1 MMAKT
6 KNNKILA
13 MALCASVMAG
23 LHANPVFAGT
33 IDVNTENGGMNVTI
47 NSTGDFPNEGIYID
61 YTDPDNLKVTGMF
74 SVTADELAQAIRG
87 TNAAFNDVTANTLSV
102 ADMAFTVDAK
112 GNVMAASVGT
122 VKYDLD
128 TVGANLDT
136 VADKTAGISQHKW
149 NTTYFNGAIVSK
161 GNITTP
167 IYNGF
172 QVGTDKAVTSLR
184 AGNLYLGDDENGN
197 SVNLTKA
204 QLANINAVIGEDGVV
219 NGAAGSN
226 IGGVKFN
233 GNGAIYTRQDDA
245 TFNFDKD
252 NVSLANGGNSLSI
265 TDNQLT
271 LSSGATSQLILNQ
284 QGLNYNEGAFKV
296 AENGTVQI
304 HGDRYITLNAET
316 GVVNAADF
324 ETGEYSLNDIGA
336 KLDGVDSTVTETSR
350 NTAGIE
356 RDVRAGEPGEGTTT
370 IEGSTS
376 FDANGMNVGNGAV
389 VANTDGSFSAGNGAF
404 AVDTNGNVTANRVTV
419 GNTVV
424 TGSSVTT
431 DYLQAN
437 SADIGG
443 VLISGGLVDG
453 VDVSAL
459 WRSI

>member
-102 ADMAFTVDAK
+102 AD
-112 GNVMAASVGT
+112 
-122 VKYDLD
+122 
-128 TVGANLDT
+128 
-136 VADKTAGISQHKW
+136 KTAGISQHKW

-197 SVNLTKA
+197 SINLTKA

-324 ETGEYSLNDIGA
+324 ETG
-336 KLDGVDSTVTETSR
+336 
-350 NTAGIE
+350 
-356 RDVRAGEPGEGTTT
+356 
-370 IEGSTS
+370 
-376 FDANGMNVGNGAV
+376 
-389 VANTDGSFSAGNGAF
+389 
-404 AVDTNGNVTANRVTV
+404 
-419 GNTVV
+419 
-424 TGSSVTT
+424 
-431 DYLQAN
+431 
-437 SADIGG
+437 
-443 VLISGGLVDG
+443 
-453 VDVSAL
+453 
-459 WRSI
+459 

>member
-1 MMAKT
+1 MLAVTRTPDTATTPGTGTTTIEDTLVVDGPNGIISNKDKT
-6 KNNKILA
+6 
-13 MALCASVMAG
+13 
-23 LHANPVFAGT
+23 FAVDADG
-33 IDVNTENGGMNVTI
+33 V
-47 NSTGDFPNEGIYID
+47 
-61 YTDPDNLKVTGMF
+61 
-74 SVTADELAQAIRG
+74 VTA
-87 TNAAFNDVTANTLSV
+87 TNFKAGD
-102 ADMAFTVDAK
+102 
-112 GNVMAASVGT
+112 
-122 VKYDLD
+122 YDL
-128 TVGANLDT
+128 TTIG
-136 VADKTAGISQHKW
+136 DKTAGISQYKW
-149 NTTYFNGAIVSK
+149 KTTYFNGAIVSD

-167 IYNGF
+167 KWNGF
-172 QVGTDKAVTSLR
+172 VVGTDKGVTSLTD
-184 AGNLYLGDDENGN
+184 GNLYLGDDEYGN
-197 SVNLTKA
+197 SINLTKA

-350 NTAGIE
+350 NTAGIK
-356 RDVRAGEPGEGTTT
+356 R
-370 IEGSTS
+370 
-376 FDANGMNVGNGAV
+376 
-389 VANTDGSFSAGNGAF
+389 
-404 AVDTNGNVTANRVTV
+404 
-419 GNTVV
+419 
-424 TGSSVTT
+424 TGS
-431 DYLQAN
+431 DEEQLLKAAQALMLT
-437 SADIGG
+437 A
-443 VLISGGLVDG
+443 
-453 VDVSAL
+453 
-459 WRSI
+459 